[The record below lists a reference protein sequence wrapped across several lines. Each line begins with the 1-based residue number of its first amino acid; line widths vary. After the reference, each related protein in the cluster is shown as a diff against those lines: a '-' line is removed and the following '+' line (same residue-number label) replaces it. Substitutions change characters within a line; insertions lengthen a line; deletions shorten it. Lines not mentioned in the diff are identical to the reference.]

1 MKNLMFI
8 MTTIL
13 LILSACGGNE
23 VENVEETN
31 KEEINEAEAREK
43 EETEAREKEEAE
55 AREKEEA
62 EAREKEEAEAR
73 EKEEAKKAEEI
84 NNTVADFDNLPLAIK
99 VHLATSIVD
108 ERAYAHD
115 LSGFT
120 LTYNLEGDEL
130 FVQVHSGV
138 GSGHP
143 IYKIQ
148 IDSEGI
154 TPIGG
159 IVNVSAIDIE
169 ETSVDSTTVKKEELY
184 NIYSEYKD
192 TYNSGESNVGQDDSL
207 PERYE
212 SMKNE
217 IQ

>member
-1 MKNLMFI
+1 MKNLMFL

-13 LILSACGGNE
+13 LILSACGSNE

-43 EETEAREKEEAE
+43 EEAEAKEKEEAE

-62 EAREKEEAEAR
+62 E
-73 EKEEAKKAEEI
+73 KAEEV

-148 IDSEGI
+148 IDSAGI

-184 NIYSEYKD
+184 NIYSEHKD
-192 TYNSGESNVGQDDSL
+192 TYDSGETNVEQDESL